1 MIVQAWRKK
10 RMPSQRVQYGG
21 TVHLFIGTGH
31 NPYRI
36 TFMPF
41 TVDNK
46 SIVICRGLN
55 SLFIF
60 KSVSLS
66 AVTPKLSCSHLRRC
80 TKLRIILVYCGAD
93 LSPKIPVHTLYSRN
107 TVKSCFWGPSDAE
120 GPQQIP
126 KANTYGFLTKKW
138 SPPEIQECHLWQG
151 NICGV
156 RCMSLWS
163 TINGHVGDLRH
174 PKVLKNRI

>member
-10 RMPSQRVQYGG
+10 RMPSQREQYGD

-31 NPYRI
+31 NPYKI

-41 TVDNK
+41 TLDNN

-60 KSVSLS
+60 KSVSLF
-66 AVTPKLSCSHLRRC
+66 AATPKLSCSNLRRYINLC
-80 TKLRIILVYCGAD
+80 IILVYCDAD

-107 TVKSCFWGPSDAE
+107 TVKSCFWGPSEAE
-120 GPQQIP
+120 GPQHLSSADADAQW
-126 KANTYGFLTKKW
+126 G
-138 SPPEIQECHLWQG
+138 ECARRG
-151 NICGV
+151 RAV
-156 RCMSLWS
+156 RAQHGRTWRTEVWTPTMVS
-163 TINGHVGDLRH
+163 
-174 PKVLKNRI
+174 